1 MEKQSA
7 QIALVK
13 LDLQDVIE
21 KLTKQASYRLR
32 DVDMKQLEGM
42 EPQDFVQ
49 LTILKVLDGT
59 RDWMNSTSNN
69 MFSFLRICLASEISN
84 FLKAKKRHGY
94 SETDEE
100 LDDYIEED
108 GTIYKGHTEKSY

>member
-59 RDWMNSTSNN
+59 RDWMNSPCTSIVQ
-69 MFSFLRICLASEISN
+69 FLKMSLNSEISN
-84 FLKAKKRHGY
+84 FIKHLKRRGA
-94 SETDEE
+94 SIDSFESDDEN
-100 LDDYIEED
+100 DNYIENE
-108 GTIYKGHTEKSY
+108 E